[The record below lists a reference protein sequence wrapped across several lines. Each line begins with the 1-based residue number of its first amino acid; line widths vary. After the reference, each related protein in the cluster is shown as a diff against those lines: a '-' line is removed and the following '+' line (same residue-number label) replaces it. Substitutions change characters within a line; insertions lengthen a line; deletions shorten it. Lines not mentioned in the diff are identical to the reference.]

1 MLTEKLIHFIKY
13 FSISISRIFFLFLG
27 AVSIPW
33 QDEMI
38 ETKVFEELNIFDT
51 DPDYPDK
58 PPLDLDLNYVP
69 EPEPKGCLPFLFSKL
84 KTKSSTGNERRAAA
98 GSGATG
104 NTNTTNEEPEKNKQ
118 TADFMV
124 GNTVVTTASEQPA
137 NK

>member
-1 MLTEKLIHFIKY
+1 MCI
-13 FSISISRIFFLFLG
+13 FLG

-51 DPDYPDK
+51 DPEHPDK

-84 KTKSSTGNERRAAA
+84 KTKSSTGNERGAAAA
-98 GSGATG
+98 GGSGGATG
-104 NTNTTNEEPEKNKQ
+104 NTNTTNEEPENKNKQ

-124 GNTVVTTASEQPA
+124 GNTVVTTASEQPNA

>member
-1 MLTEKLIHFIKY
+1 M
-13 FSISISRIFFLFLG
+13 FSTYYLYNLLG

-51 DPDYPDK
+51 DPEHPDK

-84 KTKSSTGNERRAAA
+84 KTKSSAGNERGAAG

-104 NTNTTNEEPEKNKQ
+104 NTNTTNEEPENKSKQ

-124 GNTVVTTASEQPA
+124 GNTVVTTASDQPA
-137 NK
+137 NKK

>member
-1 MLTEKLIHFIKY
+1 M
-13 FSISISRIFFLFLG
+13 FSICVIFLG

-51 DPDYPDK
+51 DPEFPDE

-84 KTKSSTGNERRAAA
+84 KTKSSAGNERGAAA
-98 GSGATG
+98 GGSGGATG
-104 NTNTTNEEPEKNKQ
+104 NTNTTNEEPENKSKQ

-124 GNTVVTTASEQPA
+124 GNTVVTTASDQPA
-137 NK
+137 NKK